1 MATVSTFDMTGKQ
14 TGSME
19 LSDAIFGIEP
29 NAAVLHSVVVNYLAN
44 QRQGTQSTL
53 TRAEVSGGGRKPWR
67 QKGTGHARQ
76 GSIRAPQWTHGGIS
90 HGPKPRSYSYTLPKK
105 TLREFRFDNCDA
117 FNVGDIVKADT
128 FAPGE
133 RVDVCGTSK
142 GKGYAGAIKRWNFH
156 RLKESHGTGPV
167 ARHAGSLGACSSPS
181 RVFKGMKAA
190 GHLGAERV
198 TVQNLDVVKVDAE
211 NNLIAVRG
219 AIPGPRGGVVLLS
232 ESVKKA

>member
-90 HGPKPRSYSYTLPKK
+90 HGPKPRSYSSTLPKK
-105 TLREFRFDNCDA
+105 IRRLAMKSAFSSKVAAGEMLVLDGLAFEEIKTKTAAKMLSALEATGKVLLVMPEKDEKAILSMRNIPGVKTALVNTLNVYDILNCDK
-117 FNVGDIVKADT
+117 FI
-128 FAPGE
+128 
-133 RVDVCGTSK
+133 
-142 GKGYAGAIKRWNFH
+142 
-156 RLKESHGTGPV
+156 
-167 ARHAGSLGACSSPS
+167 
-181 RVFKGMKAA
+181 
-190 GHLGAERV
+190 
-198 TVQNLDVVKVDAE
+198 VVKDAVGKIE
-211 NNLIAVRG
+211 EVY
-219 AIPGPRGGVVLLS
+219 
-232 ESVKKA
+232 K